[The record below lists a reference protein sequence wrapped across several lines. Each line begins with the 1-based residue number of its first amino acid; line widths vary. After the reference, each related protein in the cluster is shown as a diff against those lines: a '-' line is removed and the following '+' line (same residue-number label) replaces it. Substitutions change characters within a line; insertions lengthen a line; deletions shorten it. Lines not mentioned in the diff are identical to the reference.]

1 MKVGRL
7 PLNAH
12 AKDKLLRLVGER
24 YNPENDVLT
33 IMTDR
38 CPLRQ
43 QNLDYAL
50 YLLTALFHESWV
62 SDSHLFCLTHIV
74 SLFCYPWIL
83 QIFPTLSS
91 AASEMWNAHSSTHE
105 DYLFTN
111 LYDVTACKVVMII
124 LCLCYL
130 LVVYSY
136 PSSGGWFRVGL
147 LHPIAC
153 RNHVAHGDIWNNKNC
168 FEPFCL
174 LSWDRMLKQFWKHKL
189 FICGYIYYI
198 TSLLCKNLQNIVKP

>member
-43 QNLDYAL
+43 QNLDYTL

-62 SDSHLFCLTHIV
+62 SDSHLFYRTQY
-74 SLFCYPWIL
+74 S
-83 QIFPTLSS
+83 SS
-91 AASEMWNAHSSTHE
+91 AIYAFSLSFLHCHVLQVRFQM
-105 DYLFTN
+105 L
-111 LYDVTACKVVMII
+111 TAVPMKITCTQTYTVSH
-124 LCLCYL
+124 
-130 LVVYSY
+130 LV
-136 PSSGGWFRVGL
+136 RQ
-147 LHPIAC
+147 
-153 RNHVAHGDIWNNKNC
+153 
-168 FEPFCL
+168 E
-174 LSWDRMLKQFWKHKL
+174 
-189 FICGYIYYI
+189 
-198 TSLLCKNLQNIVKP
+198 

>member
-24 YNPENDVLT
+24 YDPANDVLT

-62 SDSHLFCLTHIV
+62 SDSHLFYLTHTI
-74 SLFCYPWIL
+74 SFCYLCIL
-83 QIFPTLSS
+83 PIFPTLSS
-91 AASEMWNAHSSTHE
+91 SASEIWDAHSSSYE
-105 DYLFTN
+105 DYLYTN
-111 LYDVTACKVVMII
+111 LHNVTSCKAGMIFLF
-124 LCLCYL
+124 LCFLLAVKSYL
-130 LVVYSY
+130 
-136 PSSGGWFRVGL
+136 SSGRWLRAGPH
-147 LHPIAC
+147 HPVAC
-153 RNHVAHGDIWNNKNC
+153 RNHVAHGDIWNNKKY
-168 FEPFCL
+168 FDSFSW
-174 LSWDRMLKQFWKHKL
+174 LSWDS
-189 FICGYIYYI
+189 
-198 TSLLCKNLQNIVKP
+198 TP

>member
-7 PLNAH
+7 PLNVH

-62 SDSHLFCLTHIV
+62 SDSHLFYLTQ
-74 SLFCYPWIL
+74 YA
-83 QIFPTLSS
+83 SS
-91 AASEMWNAHSSTHE
+91 AIYAFSVSFLHCHLLQVRFQMLT
-105 DYLFTN
+105 
-111 LYDVTACKVVMII
+111 VVPMKITCTQTYTVSHLVRQEWSFFVCVSYRQFSLI
-124 LCLCYL
+124 HCL
-130 LVVYSY
+130 VA
-136 PSSGGWFRVGL
+136 GL
-147 LHPIAC
+147 
-153 RNHVAHGDIWNNKNC
+153 
-168 FEPFCL
+168 
-174 LSWDRMLKQFWKHKL
+174 
-189 FICGYIYYI
+189 
-198 TSLLCKNLQNIVKP
+198 